1 MITYWYCNYRVP
13 VEYDLQL
20 PEQSENTVEVVI
32 PIHKEESSLKFK
44 EKVVGSLSD
53 TEPGSVTFKKR
64 KNTGALKKNAR
75 QRFTDDD
82 WCVTFKLFIS
92 TLYVN
97 FISNKI
103 KNFYFNWQNVYSV
116 SENKTK
122 IIYFF
127 KSLIFFYIYI
137 IRFFFNN

>member
-1 MITYWYCNYRVP
+1 M
-13 VEYDLQL
+13 EYDLQL

-64 KNTGALKKNAR
+64 KNAGALKKNAR

-82 WCVTFKLFIS
+82 
-92 TLYVN
+92 
-97 FISNKI
+97 
-103 KNFYFNWQNVYSV
+103 
-116 SENKTK
+116 
-122 IIYFF
+122 
-127 KSLIFFYIYI
+127 
-137 IRFFFNN
+137 